1 MNEVSR
7 IAAKVADDINA
18 EIKAVNSDWAALTAR
33 TKVLKAKIASAETA
47 VKLRL
52 DDLEAVE
59 MEWVAKHPLTSVIIV
74 AALQHLWSALAFVL
88 VMFVIGVY
96 TTSKRVRVT
105 ACWPWVSVA
114 MAAGILPVLLIVYA
128 TGTAPLNGLSLIP
141 IAGIVIGNMMTA
153 HTLGARNS
161 FTHLRSHLGEYEAGL
176 SLGFSRAESI
186 RLTDPDSARDAT
198 MPNNDQTRTVG
209 LVTLPGA
216 FIGVLLG
223 GGSPVQA
230 GAAQVLVLLGIMAG
244 QAATVTVGHRFIEH
258 ARIVTSDL
266 RLALHP

>member
-1 MNEVSR
+1 MTVQPTWQLGLALALLVIFTLVVSR
-7 IAAKVADDINA
+7 FGELRIGRQTVVAAVRAIVQL
-18 EIKAVNSDWAALTAR
+18 AV
-33 TKVLKAKIASAETA
+33 V
-47 VKLRL
+47 
-52 DDLEAVE
+52 
-59 MEWVAKHPLTSVIIV
+59 SVIIV
-74 AALQHLWSALAFVL
+74 GALQHLWTALLFVV

-96 TTSKRVRVT
+96 TTTKRVGVT
-105 ACWPWVSVA
+105 ACWPWVSLA
-114 MAAGILPVLLIVYA
+114 MAAGILPVLLIVYL

-153 HTLGARNS
+153 HTLVARNS
-161 FTHLRSHLGEYEAGL
+161 FTHLRSHLGEFEAGL
-176 SLGFSRAESI
+176 SLGLSRAEAI

-244 QAATVTVGHRFIEH
+244 QAATVAVAHRLIEH
-258 ARIVTSDL
+258 ARIVAPDL
-266 RLALHP
+266 RLALHL

>member
-1 MNEVSR
+1 MPMGGPLRLRLPEDDMMAPVTMEPTWQLGLALVLLVALTLAVS
-7 IAAKVADDINA
+7 
-18 EIKAVNSDWAALTAR
+18 WAANLRIGRQTVVAAIR
-33 TKVLKAKIASAETA
+33 AIIQLAA
-47 VKLRL
+47 V
-52 DDLEAVE
+52 
-59 MEWVAKHPLTSVIIV
+59 SVIIV

-96 TTSKRVRVT
+96 TTGKRVGVLH
-105 ACWPWVSVA
+105 CWPWVALA
-114 MAAGILPVLLIVYA
+114 MAAGTLPVLLIVYL

-153 HTLGARNS
+153 HTLVVRNS
-161 FTHLRSHLGEYEAGL
+161 FTHLRSHLGQYEAGL
-176 SLGFSRAESI
+176 SLGFPRPRAI
-186 RLTDPDSARDAT
+186 RLADPDSARDAT

-244 QAATVTVGHRFIEH
+244 QAVTVSVAHRLIEH
-258 ARIVTSDL
+258 ARIVTPEL
-266 RLALHP
+266 RLALHR

>member
-1 MNEVSR
+1 MTLEPTWRLGLALVQL
-7 IAAKVADDINA
+7 V
-18 EIKAVNSDWAALTAR
+18 ALTLVVSWLGRLRIGRQSVVA
-33 TKVLKAKIASAETA
+33 A
-47 VKLRL
+47 VR
-52 DDLEAVE
+52 AV
-59 MEWVAKHPLTSVIIV
+59 VQLAAVSVIIV
-74 AALQHLWSALAFVL
+74 AALNHLWSAVAFVL

-96 TTSKRVRVT
+96 TTATRVGVRD
-105 ACWPWVSVA
+105 CWPYVSLA
-114 MAAGILPVLLIVYA
+114 MAAGTLPVLLVVYA

-153 HTLGARNS
+153 HTLVVRNS
-161 FTHLRSHLGEYEAGL
+161 FTHLRSHLGQYEAAL
-176 SLGFSRAESI
+176 SLGFSRPRAI
-186 RLTDPDSARDAT
+186 RLADPDSARDAT

-244 QAATVTVGHRFIEH
+244 QAVTVTVAHRLIEH
-258 ARIVTSDL
+258 ARIVTPEL
-266 RLALHP
+266 RTALHR